1 MPTPTEAIVDY
12 SPTGVEIAITAGI
25 WAVGATM
32 VTVFFKITASVRTDG
47 Q

>member
-1 MPTPTEAIVDY
+1 V
-12 SPTGVEIAITAGI
+12 AGI

-32 VTVFFKITASVRTDG
+32 VTVFFKITAAVRTDG